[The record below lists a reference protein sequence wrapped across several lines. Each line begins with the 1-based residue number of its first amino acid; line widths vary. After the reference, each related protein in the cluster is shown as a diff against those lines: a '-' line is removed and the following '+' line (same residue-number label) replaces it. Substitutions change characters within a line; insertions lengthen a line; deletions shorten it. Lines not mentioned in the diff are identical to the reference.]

1 MSRPVREKPGS
12 VPRPRGAVKPLSDGP
27 FPVPLSTI
35 DWLVSRES
43 PAARFVALRDLLGR
57 PAKDPDLRKAKQ
69 GFSRDPFV
77 HDMLGLLRARLAPG
91 EGARAA
97 GLERRYDGGV
107 WLALFLTETGADGT
121 LPLLHHAG
129 DVLLARWEKVLVAID
144 RHEHEETNLD
154 APLFRAALRVL
165 ARVGWERDARVLQGA
180 DVLAARA
187 LAGRGRTEK
196 DLLLF
201 ASLPKDAR
209 SERVTRAISF
219 LGARL
224 LEDELPAALAA
235 GAPEELAMPGFPCG
249 DETDLAEMLLAL
261 ASVLPPESRSEPVLA
276 RSLAHLAARADH
288 RARWKLERP
297 RPERLPVALE
307 RTNELSRWVTLRALS
322 IFQHFLGL
330 EVPVAPPRRRT

>member
-1 MSRPVREKPGS
+1 MSRPVHEKPGS
-12 VPRPRGAVKPLSDGP
+12 VQRPRGAVKPLPDGP

-57 PAKDPDLRKAKQ
+57 PAKDPDLKKAKQ
-69 GFSRDPFV
+69 GFARDPFV
-77 HDMLGLLRARLAPG
+77 RDMLGLLRARLEPG
-91 EGARAA
+91 SGAGVA

-107 WLALFLTETGADGT
+107 WLALFLTETGGDGA

-144 RHEHEETNLD
+144 RHEETNLD
-154 APLFRAALRVL
+154 APLFRSALRVL

-180 DVLAARA
+180 DVLAVRA

-201 ASLPKDAR
+201 ASLPEDAR

-219 LGARL
+219 LSTRL
-224 LEDELPAALAA
+224 LEAELPAALAG
-235 GAPEELAMPGFPCG
+235 GAPEELVMPGFPCG

-261 ASVLPPESRSEPVLA
+261 ASVLPPESRSEPVLG
-276 RSLAHLAARADH
+276 RSLARLAARADH

-297 RPERLPVALE
+297 GPERLPVALE
-307 RTNELSRWVTLRALS
+307 RTGELSRWVTLRALS
-322 IFQHFLGL
+322 VFQHFLGL

>member
-1 MSRPVREKPGS
+1 MPRPVREKP
-12 VPRPRGAVKPLSDGP
+12 VAILRPRGAVKALPAGP

-43 PAARFVALRDLLGR
+43 PAARTVALRDLLGR
-57 PAKDPDLRKAKQ
+57 PAKDPDLKKAKQ
-69 GFSRDPFV
+69 GFSRDPV
-77 HDMLGLLRARLAPG
+77 VRDMLALLRARLEPG
-91 EGARAA
+91 SGAGAA

-107 WLALFLTETGADGT
+107 WIALFLTEMGADGT

-144 RHEHEETNLD
+144 RREEAELD
-154 APLFRAALRVL
+154 APLFRAALRIL
-165 ARVGWERDARVLQGA
+165 TRVGWERDPRVLQGA

-187 LAGRGRTEK
+187 LAGKGRTEK

-209 SERVTRAISF
+209 SERVTRTISF
-219 LGARL
+219 LSARL
-224 LEDELPAALAA
+224 LEAELPAALAE
-235 GAPEELAMPGFPCG
+235 GAPEELVMPGFPCG

-261 ASVLPPESRSEPVLA
+261 SAVLPPESRSEPVLA
-276 RSLAHLAARADH
+276 KSLARLAARADH

-297 RPERLPVALE
+297 RPDRLPVAPE
-307 RTNELSRWVTLRALS
+307 RVGELSRWVTLRSLAV
-322 IFQHFLGL
+322 FQHFLGL
-330 EVPVAPPRRRT
+330 EVPVAPARRRT

>member
-1 MSRPVREKPGS
+1 MSRLARGKAGG
-12 VPRPRGAVKPLSDGP
+12 VPRPRGAVKRLADGP

-57 PAKDPDLRKAKQ
+57 PQKDPDLRKAKQ
-69 GFSRDPFV
+69 GFSRDTFV

-91 EGARAA
+91 PGAGAA

-107 WLALFLTETGADGT
+107 WLALFLTEVGGDGA

-144 RHEHEETNLD
+144 RREETNLE
-154 APLFRAALRVL
+154 APLFRCALRVL
-165 ARVGWERDARVLQGA
+165 VRVGWEHDIRVLQGA

-201 ASLPKDAR
+201 ASLPGAAR

-224 LEDELPAALAA
+224 LEAELPAALAA
-235 GAPEELAMPGFPCG
+235 GAPEELVMPGFPCG
-249 DETDLAEMLLAL
+249 DETDLLEMLLAL

-307 RTNELSRWVTLRALS
+307 RTGELSRWVTLRALS
-322 IFQHFLGL
+322 VFQHFLGL
-330 EVPVAPPRRRT
+330 EVPVASPPRRRA